1 VKEIKF
7 RIDKT
12 LWERFYRF
20 FPGHGER
27 SAVLRKVVREIV
39 LLRSEETPFEQTVA
53 KQLVEDLS
61 YEKRS

>member
-1 VKEIKF
+1 MKEIKF
-7 RIDKT
+7 RIDET

-27 SAVLRKVVREIV
+27 SAVLRKIVREIV

-53 KQLVEDLS
+53 KRIVEDLN
-61 YEKRS
+61 YEKGS